1 MIMKSGYVLDGE
13 YAGKRWEIERIG
25 EEHYRLT
32 VGGDFYASADNQRQL
47 LDELTELDGKLRG

>member
-1 MIMKSGYVLDGE
+1 MIMKSGYVFDGE
-13 YAGKRWEIERIG
+13 YAGKRWEIKRIG

-47 LDELTELDGKLRG
+47 LDELPELDDSLK